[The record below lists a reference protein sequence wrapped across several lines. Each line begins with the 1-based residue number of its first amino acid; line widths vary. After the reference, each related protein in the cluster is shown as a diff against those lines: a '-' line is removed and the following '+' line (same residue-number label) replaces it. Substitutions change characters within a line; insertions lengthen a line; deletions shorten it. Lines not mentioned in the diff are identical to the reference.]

1 MGNLVLARGFELQ
14 LLVTGLGT
22 PTCYGKERREGGV
35 RIISF
40 LERLMGTGLEYSS
53 VSVQSIMG

>member
-14 LLVTGLGT
+14 LLVT